1 MNALASGVCT
11 VDSTCAVQ
19 ADESVAAAWVQLQ
32 AGVAQE
38 LLAMEGERETADVHV
53 CAVGVRRQ
61 DPSHSS
67 GLHLF
72 QLKLVQLLSEER
84 HVCWEREAHTG
95 V

>member
-1 MNALASGVCT
+1 
-11 VDSTCAVQ
+11 
-19 ADESVAAAWVQLQ
+19 
-32 AGVAQE
+32 
-38 LLAMEGERETADVHV
+38 MEGERETADVHV